1 MNHVAGRYGGEEFL
15 VILPSCDRE
24 QTAKGAERIRAAI
37 SSLPFLIA
45 GSEISLTV
53 SIGATV
59 APDAAQAETELLSLA
74 DLALYQAKSAGRNCS
89 VVRTSFQEEHAETV

>member
-1 MNHVAGRYGGEEFL
+1 MSLAATRREFL

-45 GSEISLTV
+45 GSKSRSPSV
-53 SIGATV
+53 SAPPL
-59 APDAAQAETELLSLA
+59 PDAAQAETELLSLA
-74 DLALYQAKSAGRNCS
+74 DLALYQAKSAGRNCT